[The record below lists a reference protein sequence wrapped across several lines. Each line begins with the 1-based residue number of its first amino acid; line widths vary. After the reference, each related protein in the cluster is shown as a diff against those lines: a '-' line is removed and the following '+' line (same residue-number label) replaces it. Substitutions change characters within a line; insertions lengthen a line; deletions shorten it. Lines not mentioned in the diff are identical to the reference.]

1 MITLPDCA
9 PDSRPCRAAAATHKA
24 ADRLYCPRRFRRFLH
39 HLTPGAQCLPL
50 QQLRIASCRQLRGQ
64 NGRTIK
70 CTDAGRILI
79 GCRRRGKRVRIEV
92 WDTGRGI
99 PEEQQRQ
106 IFWEFVR
113 LELRFPRRDL
123 IGHQPCEAKRT
134 AQSQGRRGS
143 KACRH
148 SAPDVDRAHRIQM
161 VVKGGCQSTCIVGRR
176 LPADQISGNE
186 RPCRDAGVGEIALG
200 LAMLKRA
207 NRASHIDPPASS
219 NAIMRRARPYCGE
232 NPEPGKDVT
241 ESLTPQRPELEN
253 DQDPQRTS
261 RQGVGPSNC

>member
-1 MITLPDCA
+1 MCCSPA
-9 PDSRPCRAAAATHKA
+9 RKVV
-24 ADRLYCPRRFRRFLH
+24 
-39 HLTPGAQCLPL
+39 GAQ
-50 QQLRIASCRQLRGQ
+50 S
-64 NGRTIK
+64 
-70 CTDAGRILI
+70 
-79 GCRRRGKRVRIEV
+79 
-92 WDTGRGI
+92 
-99 PEEQQRQ
+99 
-106 IFWEFVR
+106 
-113 LELRFPRRDL
+113 LE
-123 IGHQPCEAKRT
+123 HQACEAKRT

-241 ESLTPQRPELEN
+241 ESLTPRPELEN
-253 DQDPQRTS
+253 DQDPTADI
-261 RQGVGPSNC
+261 GAATPSVTMC